1 MGVTIGRRAVGCQR
15 ARPRGRGAL
24 PLEVVALAAYPPVA
38 RLVVRS
44 LVVLSL
50 TMLPLVAQADPATRF
65 QEANAV
71 ARAGDYPKAIE
82 GYAQLAASEGSPSL
96 YWNWAQAARARGAAG
111 EALWALLRAQD
122 LAPGDRAVVREIDE
136 VRAEL
141 GLDAAE
147 IAPEPLSAVARF
159 AHRFA
164 LGWLS
169 ALLLVLSV
177 LAHAAARFTRLA
189 RAFTLAWTA
198 AGLALCA
205 GAPALLAGLERP
217 TGVVVRRGAP
227 LLPAASPTATSA
239 GTLREGEVVPILDE
253 SGGYVRLED
262 SSGARGW
269 ALLEDVRR
277 LREPQARPGN

>member
-1 MGVTIGRRAVGCQR
+1 MGVGVLNRLLVGKGVGPWFLRVALLAVGF
-15 ARPRGRGAL
+15 
-24 PLEVVALAAYPPVA
+24 PLF
-38 RLVVRS
+38 
-44 LVVLSL
+44 
-50 TMLPLVAQADPATRF
+50 AQADAEVLF

-82 GYAQLAASEGSPSL
+82 GYAQLVSGEGSPSL
-96 YWNWAQAARARGAAG
+96 FWNWAQVARARGAAG
-111 EALWALLRAQD
+111 EALWALLRARE
-122 LAPGDRAVVREIDE
+122 LAPRDRAVAREIDE

-169 ALLLVLSV
+169 ALLLGLSV
-177 LAHAAARFTRLA
+177 LAHAAARFTRATHA
-189 RAFTLAWTA
+189 RAWAWTA
-198 AGLALCA
+198 TVLALFA
-205 GAPALLAGLERP
+205 GAPALLAGFERP

-269 ALLEDVRR
+269 ALAEDVRR
-277 LREPQARPGN
+277 LREPKAP